1 MNDTSTKDIICDQA
15 IDSYKDIDILY
26 HDDHLLLVNKPADL
40 LTVPGKGPDKADCM
54 ISRLQEKWSRANV
67 VHRLD
72 MATSG
77 ILVVALTPT
86 AHRELS
92 KQFQNRETSKEYIAV
107 IYGELEPGSGTVD
120 LPLITDWPN
129 RPRQKVCHESGKP
142 SQTLWQIIPT
152 PDTRTPI
159 AQSTRVKLTPITG
172 RSHQLRVHM
181 LSLGHPIIGDNLYG
195 CDTSNAMA
203 PRLLLHARKLTIKHP
218 VTEALITAIAE
229 AEF

>member
-1 MNDTSTKDIICDQA
+1 MNDSPSTHIVCDRP
-15 IDSYKDIDILY
+15 IDAHQGIEIVYQ
-26 HDDHLLLVNKPADL
+26 DDHLLLVNKPAGL

-107 IYGELEPGSGTVD
+107 VYGSLLATEGTVD

-142 SQTLWQIIPT
+142 SQTLWQVIPT
-152 PDTRTPI
+152 PNTRKPL
-159 AQSTRVKLTPITG
+159 AHSTRVKLTPITG

-195 CDTSNAMA
+195 CETSINMA
-203 PRLLLHARKLTIKHP
+203 PRLLLHARKLTITHP
-218 VTEALITAIAE
+218 ISQTTITAIAE
-229 AEF
+229 ADF